1 MAKRWSK
8 EYGQENEPILY
19 IRCTKDFYTYAAQ
32 ETSLFILLFWL
43 NWLGDVKVD
52 AFRRLCH
59 SSFDY
64 HIRVSQEK
72 VLIWSTR
79 LPASLHW
86 SLRPDSRCCR
96 IEYHYQHYPDLAVHH
111 NRRHASCFPLF
122 SHRISYFRG
131 YWLKVDTSMQFFTYR
146 PFSFIVNRDQRETM
160 QKTLALIVRWCYSHT
175 QRLEQQQ

>member
-43 NWLGDVKVD
+43 NWLGNVEVD
-52 AFRRLCH
+52 AFWRLYH
-59 SSFDY
+59 FSFDY
-64 HIRVSQEK
+64 HVRVSLEK

-86 SLRPDSRCCR
+86 SLWPDSHCCR
-96 IEYHYQHYPDLAVHH
+96 IEYHYHHYLHLAVNH
-111 NRRHASCFPLF
+111 NRRHAPCFSLF
-122 SHRISYFRG
+122 SHLILYFRED
-131 YWLKVDTSMQFFTYR
+131 WLKVYISTQFFTYCT
-146 PFSFIVNRDQRETM
+146 FSFMVNRDQKETM
-160 QKTLALIVRWCYSHT
+160 EKTLAHIVQWCYSHI
-175 QRLEQQQ
+175 QCLEQQQ